1 MLECKI
7 SDKGIEKLTLSGDI
21 ADITSQVMTLIN
33 RVYEVMLES
42 NKDIA
47 DKFKEMIT
55 DAVNYN
61 VLFATKEDEM
71 IDCLKNLVSK
81 VTIK

>member
-7 SDKGIEKLTLSGDI
+7 SDKGIEKLTLSGDL
-21 ADITSQVMTLIN
+21 ADITYYVMALIN
-33 RVYEVMLES
+33 QVYKVMLES

-47 DKFKEMIT
+47 DTFKEMIT
-55 DAVNYN
+55 DTVNYN
-61 VLFATKEDEM
+61 VIFATKEDEM